1 MPNGKNQPDE
11 ISIEWEYDKDYRL
24 VPANGMWGGI
34 TPRGDLRIDFFVEV
48 APVPG
53 SGETAFLKDESGL
66 IYKEGRRTPKK
77 ETLVRKIQ
85 VGVMIPPQQI
95 LSFAEWFKDKAQKA
109 RVVQESPSKK
119 VN

>member
-1 MPNGKNQPDE
+1 MPNGEQPDK

-34 TPRGDLRIDFFVEV
+34 TPRGDLRIEFFVEMV
-48 APVPG
+48 PTPAP
-53 SGETAFLKDESGL
+53 GETAIVVDRTSGSS
-66 IYKEGRRTPKK
+66 KEERMTAEKP
-77 ETLVRKIQ
+77 TIVRKVQ

-95 LSFAEWFKDKAQKA
+95 PSFMEWFKDKAQQVIVT
-109 RVVQESPSKK
+109 RENPSTE